1 MEHFFFNCNFF
12 SLLNSSAPLWFWVCS
27 TMLTGSPCCTCNGNL
42 ISINW
47 IWMNEA
53 TNEYIIL
60 LGASARPFKNHFRL
74 SARRRNNMQL
84 KPFDLLPPPIK
95 TSERVLWGL
104 RRSARGFEHDL
115 TSPSTR
121 KQPVNHKNNR
131 YTASLFSPRSCLTF
145 PSHKISL
152 DIYSA
157 FSLAAACKK
166 NKTIFG
172 AKTMKFTRTSILSLW
187 LRAAHGQ
194 QKKSPSLFLL
204 PAEAG
209 RDPTSGKACQ
219 RISAC
224 EPRLFKN
231 PNDQTNMCACACAVS
246 LRLPLAT
253 VTTALCDWTVPA
265 HHHLPYTLPPRPP
278 GSGQSYW
285 SWPLH

>member
-1 MEHFFFNCNFF
+1 MSTDQLLYGIFKLTNEYNIFFFNCNFF
-12 SLLNSSAPLWFWVCS
+12 YLLNSSASLWFWVCS

-131 YTASLFSPRSCLTF
+131 YTASLFSFL
-145 PSHKISL
+145 SHKISL
-152 DIYSA
+152 DIYST

-166 NKTIFG
+166 KTIFG
-172 AKTMKFTRTSILSLW
+172 EKKQWNSRGLPYFHRGYAPLTVSRKSLPPCSYFLSRPGEIQLVAKRASGSLRVSLGFLKTQTTKLICVSVPALSL
-187 LRAAHGQ
+187 
-194 QKKSPSLFLL
+194 S
-204 PAEAG
+204 
-209 RDPTSGKACQ
+209 
-219 RISAC
+219 
-224 EPRLFKN
+224 
-231 PNDQTNMCACACAVS
+231 VS
-246 LRLPLAT
+246 LSPL
-253 VTTALCDWTVPA
+253 
-265 HHHLPYTLPPRPP
+265 
-278 GSGQSYW
+278 
-285 SWPLH
+285 